1 MARLSVVLEWADDPS
16 AAHRQWVAWLRRGC
30 TAAPPSPTESLLAAS
45 TAVPAPRSAL
55 PYLAIAFGVFAL
67 GCSAIFVRWA
77 NAPGP
82 VTAVY
87 RMGIASLVLLPL
99 ALRRGGRKPW
109 PRRGMVLAVLGGA
122 SLAVDMALWS
132 TAVYMTKAANA
143 TLFANTAPLWVAL
156 AGMALFGERL
166 PRLFWG
172 GLAITLS
179 GGALVAGSDF
189 LVHPTLGWGD
199 VLSLL
204 AGVFYAGYYLC
215 TQFGRRYLDSARYVW
230 LAGAASA
237 VCLLIICLVAGL
249 RLTGYPLQS
258 YLAFAG
264 AALVT
269 QAAGYLAV
277 GYALG
282 HLPASLVSPTMTGQP
297 VVTAL
302 LAIPLLGETLTPVQ
316 WLGGAVVITGI
327 YLINRAHHDHTAD
340 TAA

>member
-1 MARLSVVLEWADDPS
+1 
-16 AAHRQWVAWLRRGC
+16 
-30 TAAPPSPTESLLAAS
+30 
-45 TAVPAPRSAL
+45 
-55 PYLAIAFGVFAL
+55 
-67 GCSAIFVRWA
+67 
-77 NAPGP
+77 
-82 VTAVY
+82 
-87 RMGIASLVLLPL
+87 VLLPL

-109 PRRGMVLAVLGGA
+109 PRRGVLFAILGGA

-156 AGMALFGERL
+156 AGMLVFGERL
-166 PRLFWG
+166 PPLFWG

-179 GGALVAGSDF
+179 GSALVAGSDF

-199 VLSLL
+199 MLSLL

-215 TQFGRRYLDSARYVW
+215 TQAGRRHLDSARYVW

-237 VCLLIICLVAGL
+237 VCLLVICLIAGFPL
-249 RLTGYPLQS
+249 SGYSWQT
-258 YLAFAG
+258 YLAFG
-264 AALVT
+264 ASALVT

-282 HLPASLVSPTMTGQP
+282 HLPASIVSPTMTGQP

-302 LAIPLLGETLTPVQ
+302 LAIPLLGESLSPIQ
-316 WLGGAVVITGI
+316 WLGGGVVLTGI
-327 YLINRAHHDHTAD
+327 YLINRAHRDRTPD

>member
-1 MARLSVVLEWADDPS
+1 MTNLPARTARS
-16 AAHRQWVAWLRRGC
+16 A
-30 TAAPPSPTESLLAAS
+30 
-45 TAVPAPRSAL
+45 AL

-82 VTAVY
+82 VVGVY
-87 RMGIASLVLLPL
+87 RMGLASLVLLPL

-109 PRRGMVLAVLGGA
+109 PRRGVFFAVLGGA
-122 SLAVDMALWS
+122 SLAIDMALWS
-132 TAVYMTKAANA
+132 TAVFMTKAANA

-166 PRLFWG
+166 PPLFWG

-179 GGALVAGSDF
+179 GSVLVAGSDF
-189 LVHPTLGWGD
+189 LIHPTLGWGD
-199 VLSLL
+199 MLSLL

-215 TQFGRRYLDSARYVW
+215 TQAGRRHLDSARYVW

-237 VCLLIICLVAGL
+237 VCLLVICLIA
-249 RLTGYPLQS
+249 GYPLS
-258 YLAFAG
+258 GYPLSTYLAFG
-264 AALVT
+264 ASALVT

-282 HLPASLVSPTMTGQP
+282 HLPASIVSPTMTGQP

-302 LAIPLLGETLTPVQ
+302 LAIPLLGEVLTPIQ
-316 WLGGAVVITGI
+316 WLGGGVVITGI
-327 YLINRAHHDHTAD
+327 YLINRAHRDRTPD

>member
-1 MARLSVVLEWADDPS
+1 MFADS
-16 AAHRQWVAWLRRGC
+16 NTAVRALRRRAVIEC
-30 TAAPPSPTESLLAAS
+30 ANDPDAVTASHDAPAA
-45 TAVPAPRSAL
+45 RSAL
-55 PYLAIAFGVFAL
+55 PYLAMGFGMLAL
-67 GCSAIFVRWA
+67 GCSALFVRWA

-82 VTAVY
+82 VTGVY
-87 RMGIASLVLLPL
+87 RMGIASVALFPL
-99 ALRRGGRKPW
+99 ALRRGGGRPW
-109 PRRGMVLAVLGGA
+109 PRLGVRFAILGGV
-122 SLAVDMALWS
+122 SLAIDIALWS
-132 TAVYMTKAANA
+132 TGVNMTKAANA

-156 AGMALFGERL
+156 AGMAFFGERL

-172 GLAITLS
+172 GLAITLL

-199 VLSLL
+199 MLGLL

-215 TQFGRRYLDSARYVW
+215 TQVGRQHLDSARYVW
-230 LAGAASA
+230 LAGTASA
-237 VCLLIICLVAGL
+237 VCLLVICLVAGL

-282 HLPASLVSPTMTGQP
+282 HLPASLVSPTMIGQP

-302 LAIPLLGETLTPVQ
+302 LAIPLLGETLRPAQ
-316 WLGGAVVITGI
+316 WLGGAAAITGI
-327 YLINRAHHDHTAD
+327 YLINRAHHDRAAE

>member
-1 MARLSVVLEWADDPS
+1 MTDGLTRTSHP
-16 AAHRQWVAWLRRGC
+16 
-30 TAAPPSPTESLLAAS
+30 
-45 TAVPAPRSAL
+45 SAL

-82 VTAVY
+82 VVGVY
-87 RMGIASLVLLPL
+87 RMGLASLVLLPL
-99 ALRRGGRKPW
+99 AMQRGGQKPW
-109 PRRGMVLAVLGGA
+109 PRRGILLAVLGGA

-156 AGMALFGERL
+156 AGILLFGERL
-166 PRLFWG
+166 SPLFWV

-179 GGALVAGSDF
+179 GSALVAGSDF
-189 LVHPTLGWGD
+189 LIHPTLGWGD
-199 VLSLL
+199 MLSLL

-215 TQFGRRYLDSARYVW
+215 TQAGRRHLDSARYVW
-230 LAGAASA
+230 LAGAASTA
-237 VCLLIICLVAGL
+237 CLLVICLIAGFPL
-249 RLTGYPLQS
+249 SGYPLQT
-258 YLAFAG
+258 YLAFA
-264 AALVT
+264 ASALVT

-282 HLPASLVSPTMTGQP
+282 HLPASIVSPTMTGQP

-302 LAIPLLGETLTPVQ
+302 LAIPLLGETLTPMQ
-316 WLGGAVVITGI
+316 WLGGAAVLLGI
-327 YLINRAHHDHTAD
+327 YLVNRAHHDHAAGTAG
-340 TAA
+340 

>member
-1 MARLSVVLEWADDPS
+1 MTDGLTRTSHP
-16 AAHRQWVAWLRRGC
+16 
-30 TAAPPSPTESLLAAS
+30 
-45 TAVPAPRSAL
+45 SAL

-82 VTAVY
+82 VVGVY
-87 RMGIASLVLLPL
+87 RMGLASLVLLPL

-109 PRRGMVLAVLGGA
+109 PRRGIFLAVLGGA

-156 AGMALFGERL
+156 AGILLFGERL
-166 PRLFWG
+166 SPLFWG

-179 GGALVAGSDF
+179 GSALVAGSDF
-189 LVHPTLGWGD
+189 LIHPTLGWGD
-199 VLSLL
+199 MLSLL
-204 AGVFYAGYYLC
+204 AGVFVAGYYLC
-215 TQFGRRYLDSARYVW
+215 TQAGRRHLDSARYVW
-230 LAGAASA
+230 LAGAASTA
-237 VCLLIICLVAGL
+237 CLLVICLIAGFPL
-249 RLTGYPLQS
+249 SGYPLQT
-258 YLAFAG
+258 YLAFA
-264 AALVT
+264 ASALVT

-302 LAIPLLGETLTPVQ
+302 LAIPLLAESLTPIQ
-316 WLGGAVVITGI
+316 WLGGAVVLTGI
-327 YLINRAHHDHTAD
+327 YLINRAHRDRTPD

>member
-1 MARLSVVLEWADDPS
+1 MLEWTGPPQGYPS
-16 AAHRQWVAWLRRGC
+16 VSPVC
-30 TAAPPSPTESLLAAS
+30 PPPPATRSESGSSLM
-45 TAVPAPRSAL
+45 TDTPARPPHANPL
-55 PYLAIAFGVFAL
+55 PYFAIAFGVFAL

-82 VTAVY
+82 VTGVY
-87 RMGIASLVLLPL
+87 RMGLASLALLPL
-99 ALRRGGRKPW
+99 ALRRGDRKPW
-109 PRRGMVLAVLGGA
+109 PRRGILFAVLGGA

-166 PRLFWG
+166 PALFWG

-179 GGALVAGSDF
+179 GSALVAGADF

-199 VLSLL
+199 LLSLL
-204 AGVFYAGYYLC
+204 AGVFYAGYYLS
-215 TQFGRRYLDSARYVW
+215 TQFGRRYLGSARYVW
-230 LAGAASA
+230 LAGVAST
-237 VCLLIICLVAGL
+237 VCLLIICLAAGF
-249 RLTGYPLQS
+249 RLTGYPPQT

-264 AALVT
+264 SALVT

-327 YLINRAHHDHTAD
+327 YLINRAHRDHTAE